1 MNFFR
6 QQFHKKGSSSTRS
19 FDTPSCFDTPSS
31 SEPYATRP
39 AITRGHT
46 YDADT
51 RDPAEEEFII
61 PELSKEPIKGESV
74 RGVQG
79 AVVLYS
85 LLPHPGQYSPVMSLK
100 KNRRGPA
107 ENGPNPYTTQQS
119 STSLLEV
126 PVSRSHH
133 HGGYHSI
140 SSSPSPSSS
149 PPTSPS
155 LSPST
160 PRSPRSPY
168 PSGRTY
174 HHYKVLPD
182 VICTDDSENESYEGE
197 AIQGRGLL
205 SGSQSP
211 ASSASKD
218 SITDIERMQSVSPKG
233 LRPPPQV
240 VPAHSLPDL
249 LLGRK
254 SVESSEGSSVGSN
267 G

>member
-6 QQFHKKGSSSTRS
+6 QQFHKKGSSSNRS
-19 FDTPSCFDTPSS
+19 FDTPTCSS

-39 AITRGHT
+39 TITRGHT

-61 PELSKEPIKGESV
+61 RELSKEPTKGQSV
-74 RGVQG
+74 RGYQG
-79 AVVLYS
+79 LWGHPPS
-85 LLPHPGQYSPVMSLK
+85 STHPGQYSPVMSLK
-100 KNRRGPA
+100 KTRRGPA
-107 ENGPNPYTTQQS
+107 DNGHNPYTTQQS

-168 PSGRTY
+168 PSGHTY
-174 HHYKVLPD
+174 PYSKILPD

-211 ASSASKD
+211 ASYASKD

-254 SVESSEGSSVGSN
+254 SVESSEGSSVDSTG
-267 G
+267 